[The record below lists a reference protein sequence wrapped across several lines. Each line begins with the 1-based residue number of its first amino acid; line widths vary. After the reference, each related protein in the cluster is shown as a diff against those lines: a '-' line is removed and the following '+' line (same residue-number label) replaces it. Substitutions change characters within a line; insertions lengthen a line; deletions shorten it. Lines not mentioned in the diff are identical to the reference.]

1 MAEFLSIF
9 TALTPFDYILCIFST
24 FAGIIVGAIPGLGAT
39 MAVAILTSFT
49 AKMATLPSIAVLV
62 GIYVGAVYGGS
73 IAAILM
79 KVPGTAAAIMTAND
93 GYPLA
98 QKGHAGQAIGISAYS
113 SFIGG
118 IIGSIL
124 LLLGCSAFSVIAV
137 KFSFPEYFVL
147 SIFGLCVIAATDE
160 NLLKGVISAA
170 FGVLLA
176 GTGTD
181 YLTGTKRLLLGTTE
195 LMSGYDVIAVLIGI
209 FGMCELMK
217 QILRMKNLEPNKQEL
232 KHIFPTKEIRSRIHK
247 TIAKSSLIGMFIGI
261 LPGAGAQIS
270 AFVAY
275 ETEKNSNPRSKEF
288 GTGVWEG
295 IAAPESANNATVGGT
310 LVPALALGVPGDPT
324 AAVIISALALHGV
337 ICGPM
342 IFHDSAEAVN
352 GIYVFM
358 FIANI
363 AMFIMAITMA
373 KFFSKILEVD
383 NRILVPLVLVVCV
396 IGTFSSSNRSF
407 CILIMVAMGVIGFLM
422 EKVGLSPAAAILGVV
437 LGQLCEKN
445 LRSALVMS
453 KGDWGVFFRLIPNI
467 FWILTIIMVFQPRV
481 KKFIKWRKMKKAA
494 KAESGEQ

>member
-1 MAEFLSIF
+1 MADFLAVFS
-9 TALTPFDYILCIFST
+9 ALTPFDYVLCVFST

-49 AKMATLPSIAVLV
+49 AKMATLPSMAVLV

-98 QKGHAGQAIGISAYS
+98 KKGYAGQAIGISAYS

-124 LLLGCSAFSVIAV
+124 LLLGCSAFSLIAV
-137 KFSFPEYFVL
+137 KFAYPEYFVL
-147 SIFGLCVIAATDE
+147 SIFGLCVIAGTDD
-160 NLLKGVISAA
+160 NLLKGIISAA
-170 FGVLLA
+170 FGILLA

-181 YLTGTKRLLLGTTE
+181 YLTGTKRLTFGVDE

-209 FGMCELMK
+209 FGLCELMK
-217 QILRMKNLEPNKQEL
+217 QILRMKNLEGNKQEL
-232 KHIFPTKEIRSRIHK
+232 KHIFPTREIRKRIHK
-247 TIAKSSLIGMFIGI
+247 TIARSSLIGMFIGV

-275 ETEKNSNPRSKEF
+275 ETEKNSNPRKAEF

-337 ICGPM
+337 ICGPT
-342 IFHDSAEAVN
+342 IFQSSAEAVN

-358 FIANI
+358 FVANI

-373 KFFSKILEVD
+373 KIFAKILEVD
-383 NRILVPLVLVVCV
+383 NRILVPIVLVVCI
-396 IGTFSSSNRSF
+396 IGTYSSSNRTF
-407 CILIMVAMGVIGFLM
+407 AILVMVAMGVIGFLM

-453 KGDWGVFFRLIPNI
+453 KGDWGIFFRFIPNV

-481 KKFIKWRKMKKAA
+481 KKFLKWRKAKKAA
-494 KAESGEQ
+494 KAEAEGQ